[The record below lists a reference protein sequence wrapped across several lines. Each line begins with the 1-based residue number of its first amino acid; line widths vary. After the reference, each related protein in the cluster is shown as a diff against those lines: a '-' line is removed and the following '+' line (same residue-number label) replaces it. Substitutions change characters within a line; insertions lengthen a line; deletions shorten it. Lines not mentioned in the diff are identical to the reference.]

1 MYIGR
6 RNRGVVVWGYRGGKK
21 VVKKG
26 VFRVFFRYE
35 KFNL

>member
-1 MYIGR
+1 MYIVRLNGD
-6 RNRGVVVWGYRGGKK
+6 VVRWGYRGEKK

-35 KFNL
+35 KLNL